1 MLEWGKLQKIHKM
14 CFSLFGWVFYK
25 IAKNS
30 WTSWVVAKLSPFY
43 KWLTSRIFYSFFIF
57 CTNELRRG
65 KGWILILLFTDLCK
79 KLVLLL
85 ATEFSWLQIC
95 RQANLF
101 VFSHLNL
108 CIFRKLASM
117 RWKDCKIQS
126 SSLKVIHC
134 SISKEEFFK
143 IGQNNK
149 STKFWKRTWLLNVNW
164 FQTVNQF
171 QKGLFIFGT
180 LYLYYLSFLD
190 VINCIKM
197 IPSLWH

>member
-30 WTSWVVAKLSPFY
+30 WTSWVVAILSPFY

-108 CIFRKLASM
+108 CIFRKLAPM

-126 SSLKVIHC
+126 SSLEVIQC
-134 SISKEEFFK
+134 FISKEAFFK

-149 STKFWKRTWLLNVNW
+149 ST
-164 FQTVNQF
+164 
-171 QKGLFIFGT
+171 
-180 LYLYYLSFLD
+180 
-190 VINCIKM
+190 
-197 IPSLWH
+197 

>member
-1 MLEWGKLQKIHKM
+1 MEKTLNYFK
-14 CFSLFGWVFYK
+14 VFYAWVRKITKKFIKCVSAYLDGYFNK

-108 CIFRKLASM
+108 CIFRKLATM

-126 SSLKVIHC
+126 SSL
-134 SISKEEFFK
+134 
-143 IGQNNK
+143 
-149 STKFWKRTWLLNVNW
+149 
-164 FQTVNQF
+164 
-171 QKGLFIFGT
+171 
-180 LYLYYLSFLD
+180 
-190 VINCIKM
+190 
-197 IPSLWH
+197 